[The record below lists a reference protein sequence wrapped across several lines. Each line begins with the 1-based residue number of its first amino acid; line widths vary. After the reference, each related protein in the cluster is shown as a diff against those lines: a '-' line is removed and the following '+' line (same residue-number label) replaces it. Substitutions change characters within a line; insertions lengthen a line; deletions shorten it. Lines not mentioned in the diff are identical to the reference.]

1 MSEAHLRD
9 IHSSSEVYTHFS
21 WNYIQQKEKM
31 KSKKRLHWGSITI

>member
-9 IHSSSEVYTHFS
+9 IRSSSEVYTHFS

-31 KSKKRLHWGSITI
+31 KNV